1 MAAYITVVSAPLHPC
16 QPACLV
22 AAKDMC
28 EAQRQIARAEQ
39 SDFIIS
45 FQAVLWFPHD
55 QEFKF

>member
-28 EAQRQIARAEQ
+28 EAETDREGAEQ

-45 FQAVLWFPHD
+45 FQSSPVVPT
-55 QEFKF
+55 